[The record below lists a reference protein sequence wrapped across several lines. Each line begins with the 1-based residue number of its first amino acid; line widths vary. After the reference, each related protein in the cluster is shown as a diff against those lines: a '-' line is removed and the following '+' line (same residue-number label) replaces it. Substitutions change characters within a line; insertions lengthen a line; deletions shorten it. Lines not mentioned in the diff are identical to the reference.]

1 MSKTSTE
8 AKNRWNAKAYD
19 QLQLRVKKGEKEII
33 KAFAESKGKSLNQFV
48 TDLIYKE
55 MQG

>member
-8 AKNRWNAKAYD
+8 VKNRWNAKAYD
-19 QLQLRVKKGEKEII
+19 QLSLRVKKGEKEII

-48 TDLIYKE
+48 TELIYKE